1 MALYS
6 QPNSWQCGPFA
17 LKHGLLGWGVFAHEN
32 DLARIAGSSERDG
45 TDETQ
50 LRRVAAAHGCELGLV
65 RHRTARGA
73 RHTLARLLAARVP
86 VLLCVDQWDHWVTAM
101 GADADRVVLFDSYF
115 DDTVVRLEAWD
126 RLMTRL
132 AFRQRRW
139 RGLWRRTLYDLQPLT
154 VTHDTSGLRL
164 ALSPERVERVSQA
177 PDGFGRRWDEYGRAL
192 RPLVAT
198 NGRGKRAQPLDAFLA
213 RHRAS
218 ILSEVAR
225 LRGGERLVPAERT
238 LEHLTFAAELFSAR
252 LRPVLVN
259 RAVARAAVITA
270 RFLPAVPHRVES
282 LPGTAAEPVRAVA
295 SA

>member
-50 LRRVAAAHGCELGLV
+50 LRRAAAAHGCELGLV
-65 RHRTARGA
+65 RCRTARGA
-73 RHTLARLLAARVP
+73 RRTLERLLAAQVP
-86 VLLCVDQWDHWVTAM
+86 VLLCIDQWDHWVTAM
-101 GADADRVVLFDSYF
+101 GADAHRVVLFDSYF
-115 DDTVVRLEAWD
+115 DDSVMRLEPWD
-126 RLMTRL
+126 RLLARL

-154 VTHDTSGLRL
+154 STPATSGLRL
-164 ALSPERVERVSQA
+164 SLTPDRVEQLSQV
-177 PDGFGRRWDEYGRAL
+177 PDGFGRVWDDYGRAL

-198 NGRGKRAQPLDAFLA
+198 NGRGNRAQPLDAFLA
-213 RHRAS
+213 RHRQS
-218 ILSEVAR
+218 ILHEVVR
-225 LRGGERLVPAERT
+225 QRGGESRFPAERA
-238 LEHLTFAAELFSAR
+238 LEHLTLAAELFSAR

-270 RFLPAVPHRVES
+270 RFLPAT
-282 LPGTAAEPVRAVA
+282 LPRMEPLPATTAEAVLAVA